1 MDWCA
6 WLSKTNLDAALIYE
20 YGLAFVRNELEEE
33 DLPFFNHDF
42 LQSLGISIAKH
53 RLEILKLCRKDA
65 AARADGSNGNG
76 LSRLVLVMNK
86 TRKLFARNI
95 TKLAFQKPSPP
106 PVMSPYRSGAL
117 RRIHGARD
125 QNQKAAAG
133 GIGGRSVMWSGPIDR
148 RLQEKLMA
156 AGGRSGPLD
165 LKMQERIVYP
175 NWSPMVGERA
185 GLVCRS
191 PTVPG
196 PVDRLGLSPKVGF
209 YRSETMGVDDHGNGA
224 QSLWSIMF
232 QDMKP
237 T

>member
-20 YGLAFVRNELEEE
+20 YALAFVRNELQEE

-53 RLEILKLCRKDA
+53 RLEILKLCRKDSRRGA
-65 AARADGSNGNG
+65 AAAANGG
-76 LSRLVLVMNK
+76 LSRLVLVVNK

-95 TKLAFQKPSPP
+95 SKLGFQKASPP
-106 PVMSPYRSGAL
+106 PDMPSPYRSQWG
-117 RRIHGARD
+117 RRRVGM
-125 QNQKAAAG
+125 
-133 GIGGRSVMWSGPIDR
+133 GGRSVTWSGPIDR
-148 RLQEKLMA
+148 RLTAA
-156 AGGRSGPLD
+156 AGGGCQSLQQSVSGPLD
-165 LKMQERIVYP
+165 WRVQERIVYP
-175 NWSPMVGERA
+175 NPNRSPMVGRP
-185 GLVCRS
+185 GLGCRS
-191 PTVPG
+191 PTISG
-196 PVDRLGLSPKVGF
+196 PIERFGLSPKVGL
-209 YRSETMGVDDHGNGA
+209 YVDHHVHENGA